1 MNAEI
6 PRFLPDRLRPPTTG
20 RKRKRGFAL
29 LTIVPVMLLALPRWQ
44 VGEVLVQGC
53 PKLPEAAVHSL
64 HELVGQPAVGLDLES
79 VRDRI
84 EAWPGV
90 GEVEVEL
97 ELPGTVHVRAE
108 AAISCGSLRVGRSW
122 HGVAADGTMTGAIDI
137 ALPPVLNGFVSEG
150 GRSDGLAV
158 ARRLEEASDGQV
170 MEIRRVTPVDYR
182 LRLQPPGNGPEM
194 VVHVQPRATD
204 AEIAWCAAVAGGS
217 VEQRWADLRWDDRIV
232 IGGGS

>member
-1 MNAEI
+1 MNADA
-6 PRFLPDRLRPPTTG
+6 PHFLPERLRPPTAG
-20 RKRKRGFAL
+20 RKRRRGFAL

-53 PKLPEAAVHSL
+53 PKLPESAVRSL
-64 HELVGQPAVGLDLES
+64 SELVGQPAFGLDLQS

-108 AAISCGSLRVGRSW
+108 PAASCGSLRVGRSW
-122 HGVAADGTMTGAIDI
+122 HGVAADGTMTGAVDV
-137 ALPPVLNGFVSEG
+137 ALPPVLEGFVSCN

-158 ARRLEEASDGQV
+158 VRRLERATGGQV
-170 MEIRRVTPVDYR
+170 MEIRRVTPMDYR
-182 LRLQPPGNGPEM
+182 LRLQPPAGGSEM

-217 VEQRWADLRWDDRIV
+217 VAHRWADLRWHDRIV
-232 IGGGS
+232 IGGGA

>member
-1 MNAEI
+1 MNPEV
-6 PRFLPDRLRPPTTG
+6 PRFLPDRLRPPATG

-44 VGEVLVQGC
+44 VGEVKVQSC
-53 PKLPEAAVHSL
+53 PKLPEAAVRSL
-64 HELVGQPAVGLDLES
+64 HELVGQPAVGLDLQS

-97 ELPGTVHVRAE
+97 ELPATVHVRAE
-108 AAISCGSLRVGRSW
+108 AAISCGSVRVGRSW

-137 ALPPVLNGFVSEG
+137 ALPPVLDGFVGEG
-150 GRSDGLAV
+150 DRSDGLAV
-158 ARRLEEASDGQV
+158 VGRLEEAIDGQV

-182 LRLQPPGNGPEM
+182 LRLRPPGDGPEM

>member
-1 MNAEI
+1 MNAEV
-6 PRFLPDRLRPPTTG
+6 PRFLPERLRPPTTG
-20 RKRKRGFAL
+20 RKRKRGFVL
-29 LTIVPVMLLALPRWQ
+29 LSVVPVMLLVLPRWQ

-64 HELVGQPAVGLDLES
+64 YELVGQPALGLDLQS

-108 AAISCGSLRVGRSW
+108 AAASCGSLRVGRSW
-122 HGVAADGTMTGAIDI
+122 HGVAADGTTTGAIDVP
-137 ALPPVLNGFVSEG
+137 LPPALDGFVGEG
-150 GRSDGLAV
+150 DRSDGLAV
-158 ARRLEEASDGQV
+158 ASRLEGATGGQV

-182 LRLQPPGNGPEM
+182 LRLQPSGGGPEM
-194 VVHVQPRATD
+194 VVHVHPQATD
-204 AEIAWCAAVAGGS
+204 AEIVWCAAVMDGS
-217 VEQRWADLRWDDRIV
+217 VAQRWADLRWDDRIV

>member
-1 MNAEI
+1 MNADV
-6 PRFLPDRLRPPTTG
+6 PRFLPERLRPPTTG

-44 VGEVLVQGC
+44 VGEVLVQAC
-53 PKLPEAAVHSL
+53 PKLPQSAVRSL
-64 HELVGQPAVGLDLES
+64 SELVGQPAFGLDLQS

-108 AAISCGSLRVGRSW
+108 AATSCGSLRVGRSW

-137 ALPPVLNGFVSEG
+137 ALPPVLDGFVSVS
-150 GRSDGLAV
+150 GRADGLEV
-158 ARRLEEASDGQV
+158 VRRLEEATGGQV
-170 MEIRRVTPVDYR
+170 MEIRRVTPMDYR
-182 LRLQPPGNGPEM
+182 LRLQPPAGGPEM

-204 AEIAWCAAVAGGS
+204 AEIAWCTAVAGGS
-217 VEQRWADLRWDDRIV
+217 VAHRWADLRWQDRIV
-232 IGGGS
+232 IGGGA